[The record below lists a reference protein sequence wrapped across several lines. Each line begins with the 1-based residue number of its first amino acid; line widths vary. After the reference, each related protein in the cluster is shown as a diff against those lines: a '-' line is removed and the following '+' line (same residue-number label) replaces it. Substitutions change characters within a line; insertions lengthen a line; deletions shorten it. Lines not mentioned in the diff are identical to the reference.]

1 MPMDTILSLAL
12 AVPLVGATLVAL
24 FAVLGVLFRPWIER
38 THELA
43 ETQPRRSLLVGLVN
57 VVSLTALTLA
67 LAMIGQNADLGILSV
82 INILLLAAAAVAIL
96 FGLAGM
102 VRLVGAHLIPA
113 AGQTRQAVWGGVA
126 LVLACLTPYV
136 GWFLLFPYAA
146 MRGLGAFVLAI
157 ASRRSARAT

>member
-1 MPMDTILSLAL
+1 MDTILSLAL

-24 FAVLGVLFRPWIER
+24 FAVMGVLFRTWVER

-43 ETQPRRSLLVGLVN
+43 ETQARRSLLVGLVN

-113 AGQTRQAVWGGVA
+113 ATQTRQAVWGGVA

-157 ASRRSARAT
+157 ASRRSARAG

>member
-1 MPMDTILSLAL
+1 MDTILSLAL

-24 FAVLGVLFRPWIER
+24 FAVMGVLFRTWVER

-43 ETQPRRSLLVGLVN
+43 ETQARRSLLVGLVN

-67 LAMIGQNADLGILSV
+67 LAMLGQNADLGILSV

-113 AGQTRQAVWGGVA
+113 ATQTRQAVWGGVA

-157 ASRRSARAT
+157 ASRRSARAG

>member
-1 MPMDTILSLAL
+1 MDQILSLAL

-24 FAVLGVLFRPWIER
+24 FAVMGVLFRTWVER

-43 ETQPRRSLLVGLVN
+43 ETQARRSLLVGLVN

-82 INILLLAAAAVAIL
+82 INILLLAAAAVAIV

-113 AGQTRQAVWGGVA
+113 AAQTRQAVWGGVA

-136 GWFLLFPYAA
+136 GWFLLFPYVA
-146 MRGLGAFVLAI
+146 MRGLGAFVLVI
-157 ASRRSARAT
+157 ASRRSARAS